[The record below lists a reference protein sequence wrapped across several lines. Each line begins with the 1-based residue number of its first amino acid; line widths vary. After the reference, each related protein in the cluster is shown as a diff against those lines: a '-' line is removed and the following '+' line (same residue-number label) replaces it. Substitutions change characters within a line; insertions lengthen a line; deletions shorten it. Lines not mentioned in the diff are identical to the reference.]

1 MLIAF
6 ALCRFLALSCSV
18 ILFGASAMLALS
30 GSRGLSLAM
39 EAALRRSLRAAA
51 VVGAL
56 SVLCLLPLQ
65 AVSIAEDW
73 QAAADLDM
81 LATVAFQTRYGQ
93 AWCLRLLAILLL
105 LAVILRANPGRNRLR
120 ALVAGAA
127 LLPLGLS
134 GHAAMEEGWTGYA
147 HAAND
152 MLHSLAAGFWLGS
165 LPVFLLLLRQWREP
179 AHRPDALRALMRF
192 SNAGHVAVAVLL
204 ITGVVNA
211 ALILRTASP
220 DPASGYQ
227 QALAA
232 KALLALAMVALA
244 VVNRYRWVPRL
255 RAEPEIALRH
265 IRRNTI
271 AELWAGAAVLLL
283 VGLLGLLP
291 PQ

>member
-6 ALCRFLALSCSV
+6 ALCRFLAVSSGV
-18 ILFGASAMLALS
+18 FLFGASAMLALS

-56 SVLCLLPLQ
+56 AVLCLLPLQ

-73 QAAADLDM
+73 QAATDLDM
-81 LATVAFQTRYGQ
+81 LGTVAFQTRYGL
-93 AWCLRLLAILLL
+93 AWCLRLAAVLLA
-105 LAVILRANPGRNRLR
+105 LAVILWTGPGRQRWR
-120 ALVAGAA
+120 TLVTAVA

-134 GHAAMEEGWTGYA
+134 GHAAMEEGWTGCA
-147 HAAND
+147 HAVND
-152 MLHSLAAGFWLGS
+152 MLHGLAAGFWLGS
-165 LPVFLLLLRQWREP
+165 LPIFLLLLRRWQEP
-179 AHRPDALRALMRF
+179 VHRQDALRALMRF
-192 SNAGHVAVAVLL
+192 SNAGHMAVAALL
-204 ITGVVNA
+204 VTGVVNA
-211 ALILRTASP
+211 VLILRTASP

-227 QALAA
+227 QVLAA

-255 RAEPEIALRH
+255 RAEPEAALRH

-271 AELWAGAAVLLL
+271 AELWAGGAVLLL